1 MATYTLGRIGL
12 RICGEYSA
20 TTSYEKLDSV
30 TYNGSSYVAKQ
41 DVEAGI
47 APTNTT
53 YWTLMAQGEKQLA
66 QGQALILGNGTSICG
81 GVVCVVPTVNTPTG
95 NAFRYPHKFKYR
107 PVVVANAEAPS
118 IGTSVRGATPS
129 GVETDHAIMN
139 VYRTT
144 STIMPVHYLAF
155 GEAEE
160 DAYSWDYQTPYEPT
174 EELLNAK
181 GIYITPSSE
190 VSPYVAWHIMD
201 GNLNYT
207 HAFAPGDSDANP
219 YVDIQMPHKLKNMV
233 VLLGNGEAAGN
244 STYPYVHAGSFE
256 GSNNGTEW
264 TPLGTFSGHDTT
276 AAYLVTEFPLNNAAG
291 YNRLRIKMTKPSTA
305 TRLNFTDVRIRGTIV
320 E

>member
-81 GVVCVVPTVNTPTG
+81 GAISVKPTANTMTD

-107 PVVVANAEAPS
+107 PVVMANAGSAVLGS
-118 IGTSVRGATPS
+118 AVKGATVS
-129 GVETDHAIMN
+129 VMYEDYAIMN
-139 VYRTT
+139 ILRTNT
-144 STIMPVHYLAF
+144 TATTIHYLAF

-160 DAYSWDYQTPYEPT
+160 DTYSWDYQTPYEPT

-190 VSPYVAWHIMD
+190 FSPHEAWLIMD
-201 GNLNYT
+201 GNLNIA
-207 HAFAPGDSDANP
+207 HAFAPDTPDANP

-276 AAYLVTEFPLNNAAG
+276 AAYLVTEFPLNNATG